1 VPAANFA
8 VMRIKRD
15 ILRKSSIGTIFTRRS
30 ALVNRPGSNEAY
42 GVDAALA
49 FYNNLA
55 INSYWARANTEGL
68 TTDNES
74 HRLQLD
80 YNADRY
86 GIQAERLAVGANFS
100 PEAGYVQRKDMRSHY
115 AMLRF
120 SPRPK
125 SIRSVRKFSWQA
137 SFSNIDDGRG
147 GLETRTSIAQF
158 GIEFQNSDRFNI
170 NYSDNYEFLK
180 RPFSIVSGVPI
191 PVGGYNFGNLHTEY
205 TLGVGRTVSGVVSL
219 DQGGFYS
226 GNKTSVGYRTG
237 RVKISPKVSLE
248 PGITLNH
255 ITLPVGT
262 FNTNLVSSRATY
274 TMTPFMFISALI
286 QYNSITH
293 AVSTNARF
301 RWEYTA
307 GSELFVVYNDNRDT
321 LTSGFP
327 DLQNRSLIVK
337 VNRLFRF

>member
-1 VPAANFA
+1 
-8 VMRIKRD
+8 MRIKRD

-86 GIQAERLAVGANFS
+86 GIQAERLAVGTNFS

-180 RPFSIVSGVPI
+180 RPFSIVSGVQI
-191 PVGGYNFGNLHTEY
+191 PVGGYNFGNLHTEC

-219 DQGGFYS
+219 DRGGFYS

-286 QYNSITH
+286 QYNSTTH

-301 RWEYTA
+301 RWEYTV